1 MTTSCSMWGARSMRC
16 PCARSTAPTRFI
28 RCCNWPCPISAMA
41 AACSIFSA
49 RSVIRERLRL
59 IVNRYEKGGR
69 LRLADLEQALGAEV
83 VHTVPNDYLAATD
96 SVNQGIPLLQLS
108 RSSSVARNLAELV
121 ELVTARRVTE
131 SRGLFD
137 RLFSRNEV

>member
-1 MTTSCSMWGARSMRC
+1 MTL
-16 PCARSTAPTRFI
+16 
-28 RCCNWPCPISAMA
+28 
-41 AACSIFSA
+41 
-49 RSVIRERLRL
+49 RERLAANETVRPAT
-59 IVNRYEKGGR
+59 NGQGA
-69 LRLADLEQALGAEV
+69 LALHAYQELKKTMHQTILDRIDLEQALGAEV

-108 RSSSVARNLAELV
+108 RTSAVARSLAELV

-137 RLFSRNEV
+137 RLFSRSEA